1 MAKRSNT
8 DIAGRKADDS
18 NYSHVKVWFEHDE
31 ARMVRGVAAM
41 KGVSPGDWIHQ
52 VVVQEIQRALSE
64 EMTKLLEP
72 KAAKKK

>member
-1 MAKRSNT
+1 MAKRSST
-8 DIAGRKADDS
+8 DVAGRKEDVS
-18 NYSHVKVWFEHDE
+18 SHSHVKVWFEPDE

-52 VVVQEIQRALSE
+52 VVLQEIQRALSE

-72 KAAKKK
+72 KPAKKK